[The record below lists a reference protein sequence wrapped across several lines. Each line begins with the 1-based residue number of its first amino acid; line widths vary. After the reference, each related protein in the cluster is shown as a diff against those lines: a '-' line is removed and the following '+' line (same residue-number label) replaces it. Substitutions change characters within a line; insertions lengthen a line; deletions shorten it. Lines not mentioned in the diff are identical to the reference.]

1 LATVLQLAV
10 PLPTVASESITGG
23 GYKALQVTAIEED
36 AEPTTPDFIQSSP
49 KRRAPLPASWCDAEG
64 TDAAELDAFVRNGCV
79 SVSTAEEARRARRWL
94 LVRGIMIERRNISA
108 TGANTPLH
116 RLLVASVG
124 VTAPLGRVAAFL
136 DVPIPAHLDVSILL
150 PASSETSA
158 NPATSML
165 ETKTPAAR
173 AAPATPAALVH
184 TGWGQPAVPA
194 VPAVLRVAKK
204 NGWVAKAPAFGA
216 AQVLR
221 APAFGA
227 PRAQLAFGTAPRAQR
242 ADSENNKVEGVVVGV
257 APRSRVDSFTIEP
270 IEGCEVQVKE
280 YCRRAGTLGKTLV
293 SFDDSRAETQRRP
306 INSFVCETT
315 ATSFM
320 VSVRRMN
327 DPRAHMPYYQRGQVQ
342 PHADIGIA
350 KFRITGVKQ

>member
-1 LATVLQLAV
+1 
-10 PLPTVASESITGG
+10 
-23 GYKALQVTAIEED
+23 
-36 AEPTTPDFIQSSP
+36 
-49 KRRAPLPASWCDAEG
+49 
-64 TDAAELDAFVRNGCV
+64 
-79 SVSTAEEARRARRWL
+79 
-94 LVRGIMIERRNISA
+94 
-108 TGANTPLH
+108 
-116 RLLVASVG
+116 
-124 VTAPLGRVAAFL
+124 
-136 DVPIPAHLDVSILL
+136 
-150 PASSETSA
+150 
-158 NPATSML
+158 ML

-173 AAPATPAALVH
+173 AAPATPAEILAHHFLGGDALVH

-293 SFDDSRAETQRRP
+293 SFGPRPAFPSRAETQRRQRSTRISGAQP
-306 INSFVCETT
+306 ETINSFVCETT